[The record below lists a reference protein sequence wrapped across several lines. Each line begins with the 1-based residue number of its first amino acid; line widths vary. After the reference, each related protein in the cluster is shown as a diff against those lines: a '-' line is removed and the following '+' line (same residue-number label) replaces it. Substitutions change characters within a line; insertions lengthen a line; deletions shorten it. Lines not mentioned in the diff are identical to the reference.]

1 MKGQIVSVNISDAK
15 GESKTPVQGKVSFK
29 TGWGIVGDVHA
40 GTPDRDVTLLPCE
53 ALGGVPYGGYGE
65 NIDTAGIDILDL
77 PKGTVLTI
85 GQRATSGF
93 GSGGEQV
100 RIQITQH
107 GKICPSRCSIYYK
120 LGNCIMQEK
129 GVFAKVL
136 EGGEIMAGDE
146 ITVET
151 TPTSGQ
157 TVAEAEGG
165 PFGQRATFGVR
176 ATSGA
181 DDNIAW
187 ILENC
192 KRIAL
197 FGASPK
203 AERPSHRIMR
213 FLLEKGY
220 EVIPIRSGVKEILNQ
235 RCYPS
240 VREVAGDID
249 LVLIFRRSEEVPPI
263 VEEAMG
269 RGVKAVWMQE
279 GIISPE
285 AFAQAAQGGLRAVM
299 DRCIYKE
306 LMARG
311 G

>member
-15 GESKTPVQGKVSFK
+15 GESKTPVPGRISLKP
-29 TGWGIVGDVHA
+29 GWGIVGDVHA

-53 ALGGVPYGGYGE
+53 ALGGVPFGGYGE

-85 GQRATSGF
+85 
-93 GSGGEQV
+93 GEQV

-136 EGGEIMAGDE
+136 EGGEVMAGDG
-146 ITVET
+146 ITVEAN
-151 TPTSGQ
+151 SSS
-157 TVAEAEGG
+157 AE
-165 PFGQRATFGVR
+165 
-176 ATSGA
+176 
-181 DDNIAW
+181 DIAW

-203 AERPSHRIMR
+203 AERPSYRIMR

-285 AFAQAAQGGLRAVM
+285 AFAQATQGGLRAVM

-306 LMARG
+306 LMVREG
-311 G
+311 

>member
-1 MKGQIVSVNISDAK
+1 MLKGKIVSVNISDAK
-15 GESKTPVQGKVSFK
+15 GESKTPVPGRISLKPS
-29 TGWGIVGDVHA
+29 WGIVGDVHA

-53 ALGGVPYGGYGE
+53 ALGGIPFGGYGE

-85 GQRATSGF
+85 G
-93 GSGGEQV
+93 EQV
-100 RIQITQH
+100 LIQITQH
-107 GKICPSRCSIYYK
+107 GKVCPSRCSIYYK

-151 TPTSGQ
+151 TPAS
-157 TVAEAEGG
+157 E
-165 PFGQRATFGVR
+165 
-176 ATSGA
+176 
-181 DDNIAW
+181 DDDIAW
-187 ILENC
+187 ILDHC

-203 AERPSHRIMR
+203 ADRPSHRIMR

-220 EVIPIRSGVKEILNQ
+220 EVIPIRSGVKEILHQ

-240 VREVAGDID
+240 VRDVAGGID
-249 LVLIFRRSEEVPPI
+249 LALIFRRSEEVPPL
-263 VEEAMG
+263 VAEAMA

-279 GIISPE
+279 GIINPE
-285 AFAQAAQGGLRAVM
+285 AFAQATQGGLRAVM

>member
-1 MKGQIVSVNISDAK
+1 MLKGQIVSVNISDAK
-15 GESKTPVQGKVSFK
+15 GESKTPVPGRISLKS
-29 TGWGIVGDVHA
+29 GWGIVGDCHA

-53 ALGGVPYGGYGE
+53 ALGGVPFGGYGE

-77 PKGTVLTI
+77 PKGTVLI
-85 GQRATSGF
+85 I
-93 GSGGEQV
+93 GEQV
-100 RIQITQH
+100 RIEITRH
-107 GKICPSRCSIYYK
+107 GKVCPSRCSIYYK

-136 EGGEIMAGDE
+136 EGGEITVGDE
-146 ITVET
+146 IAVEV
-151 TPTSGQ
+151 TPSSG
-157 TVAEAEGG
+157 
-165 PFGQRATFGVR
+165 FGA
-176 ATSGA
+176 A
-181 DDNIAW
+181 DDIAW

-203 AERPSHRIMR
+203 AERPSYRIMQ

-269 RGVKAVWMQE
+269 RGAKAVWMQE

-285 AFAQAAQGGLRAVM
+285 AFAQATQGGLRAVM

>member
-1 MKGQIVSVNISDAK
+1 MLKGVIASINTGDKK
-15 GESKTPVQGKVSFK
+15 GESKTPVMGVVELRP
-29 TGWGIVGDVHA
+29 GWGIVGDCHA
-40 GTPDRDVTLLPCE
+40 GTPDRDVSLLPCE

-77 PKGTVLTI
+77 PKVTVLTI
-85 GQRATSGF
+85 GVR
-93 GSGGEQV
+93 V
-100 RIQITQH
+100 RIQITQL

-129 GVFAKVL
+129 GVFAVVL
-136 EGGEIMAGDE
+136 EGGEITVGDE
-146 ITVET
+146 IKVEG
-151 TPTSGQ
+151 TPS
-157 TVAEAEGG
+157 
-165 PFGQRATFGVR
+165 
-176 ATSGA
+176 SA
-181 DDNIAW
+181 DDIEW

-203 AERPSHRIMR
+203 ADRPSYRIMK
-213 FLLEKGY
+213 FLLEKGF
-220 EVIPIRSGVKEILNQ
+220 EVIPIRSGVKEILGQ
-235 RCYPS
+235 RCYPK
-240 VREVAGDID
+240 VPEVPGPID
-249 LVLIFRRSEEVPPI
+249 LALIFRRSEEVPPI

-279 GIISPE
+279 GIVSPE
-285 AFAQAAQGGLRAVM
+285 AFQRAAKGGLRAVM

>member
-1 MKGQIVSVNISDAK
+1 MKGQIVSVNISEAK
-15 GESKTPVQGKVSFK
+15 GESKTPVQGGVSLRP
-29 TGWGIVGDVHA
+29 GWGIVGDVHA

-53 ALGGVPYGGYGE
+53 ALGGVPFGGYGE

-85 GQRATSGF
+85 

-136 EGGEIMAGDE
+136 EGGEIMTGDE
-146 ITVET
+146 ITVEA
-151 TPTSGQ
+151 TPSGQ
-157 TVAEAEGG
+157 TEAEGG
-165 PFGQRATFGVR
+165 PLASDPLVR

-181 DDNIAW
+181 DDDIEW
-187 ILENC
+187 ILANC
-192 KRIAL
+192 KRIVL

-203 AERPSHRIMR
+203 ADRPSHRIMR

-220 EVIPIRSGVKEILNQ
+220 EVIPIRPGVKEILNQ

-240 VREVAGDID
+240 VREVTGGID
-249 LVLIFRRSEEVPPI
+249 LVLIFRRSVEVPPI

-279 GIISPE
+279 GIVSPE
-285 AFAQAAQGGLRAVM
+285 AFEQATQGGLRAVM

-311 G
+311 E

>member
-1 MKGQIVSVNISDAK
+1 LMKGQIVSINISDRK
-15 GESKTPVQGKVSFK
+15 GESKTPLPGVAELKP
-29 TGWGIVGDVHA
+29 GWGIVGDCHA

-53 ALGGVPYGGYGE
+53 ALGGIPFGGYGE
-65 NIDTAGIDILDL
+65 NIDTEGIDILDL

-85 GQRATSGF
+85 GQRATF
-93 GSGGEQV
+93 GSGDGQV
-100 RIQITQH
+100 RIEITQH
-107 GKICPSRCSIYYK
+107 GKVCPSRCSIYYK

-146 ITVET
+146 ITVEV
-151 TPTSGQ
+151 TPS
-157 TVAEAEGG
+157 
-165 PFGQRATFGVR
+165 
-176 ATSGA
+176 SA
-181 DDNIAW
+181 DVIAW
-187 ILENC
+187 ILDNC

-197 FGASPK
+197 FGTSPK
-203 AERPSHRIMR
+203 ADRPSHRIMR

-235 RCYPS
+235 RCYSS
-240 VREVAGDID
+240 VRDVAGGID
-249 LVLIFRRSEEVPPI
+249 LALIFRRSEEVPPL
-263 VEEAMG
+263 VAEAMA

-285 AFAQAAQGGLRAVM
+285 AFAQATRGGLRAVM

>member
-1 MKGQIVSVNISDAK
+1 MKGKIVSVNISNAK
-15 GESKTPVQGKVSFK
+15 GESKTPVQGRASLKPS
-29 TGWGIVGDVHA
+29 WGIVGDAHA

-53 ALGGVPYGGYGE
+53 ALGGVPFGGYGE

-77 PKGTVLTI
+77 PKGTLLTI
-85 GQRATSGF
+85 GEG
-93 GSGGEQV
+93 V
-100 RIQITQH
+100 RIEITQH

-129 GVFAKVL
+129 GVFAKIL
-136 EGGEIMAGDE
+136 EGGEIMAGDD
-146 ITVET
+146 ITVEA
-151 TPTSGQ
+151 TPT
-157 TVAEAEGG
+157 A
-165 PFGQRATFGVR
+165 
-176 ATSGA
+176 A
-181 DDNIAW
+181 DDVAW

-203 AERPSHRIMR
+203 ADRPSHRIMR

-220 EVIPIRSGVKEILNQ
+220 EVIPIRSGVKEILSQ

-240 VREVAGDID
+240 VRDVAGDID
-249 LVLIFRRSEEVPPI
+249 LALIFRRSEEVPPI
-263 VEEAMG
+263 VAEAMG

-285 AFAQAAQGGLRAVM
+285 AFAQATQGGLRAVM

-306 LMARG
+306 LMAREE
-311 G
+311 

>member
-1 MKGQIVSVNISDAK
+1 LMKGQIVSVNISDAK
-15 GESKTPVQGKVSFK
+15 GESKTPVPGRVSLK
-29 TGWGIVGDVHA
+29 PGWGIVGDVHA
-40 GTPDRDVTLLPCE
+40 GTPERDVTLLPCE
-53 ALGGVPYGGYGE
+53 ALGGVPFGGYGE

-85 GQRATSGF
+85 GQRATDQGATFGF
-93 GSGGEQV
+93 GSGGAQV
-100 RIQITQH
+100 RIEITQH
-107 GKICPSRCSIYYK
+107 GKVCPTRCSIYYK

-129 GVFAKVL
+129 GVFARVL

-146 ITVET
+146 IRIEA
-151 TPTSGQ
+151 TPSLT
-157 TVAEAEGG
+157 
-165 PFGQRATFGVR
+165 
-176 ATSGA
+176 
-181 DDNIAW
+181 DDIVW

-203 AERPSHRIMR
+203 ADRPSHRIMR

-220 EVIPIRSGVKEILNQ
+220 EVIPIRPGVKEILNQ

-240 VREVAGDID
+240 VRDVAGDID
-249 LVLIFRRSEEVPPI
+249 LVLIFRRSEDVPPI
-263 VEEAMG
+263 VEEAMA

-285 AFAQAAQGGLRAVM
+285 AFAQATQRGLRAVM

-306 LMARG
+306 LMAREG
-311 G
+311 R

>member
-1 MKGQIVSVNISDAK
+1 MKGQIVSVNISEAK
-15 GESKTPVQGKVSFK
+15 GESKTPVQGRVSLRP
-29 TGWGIVGDVHA
+29 GWGIVGDVHA

-53 ALGGVPYGGYGE
+53 ALAGVPYGGYGE
-65 NIDTAGIDILDL
+65 NIDTAGIDILAL

-85 GQRATSGF
+85 GQRAA
-93 GSGGEQV
+93 SGGEQV
-100 RIQITQH
+100 RIEITQH

-136 EGGEIMAGDE
+136 EGGEIMAGDG
-146 ITVET
+146 ITVEA
-151 TPTSGQ
+151 TPS
-157 TVAEAEGG
+157 A
-165 PFGQRATFGVR
+165 
-176 ATSGA
+176 A
-181 DDNIAW
+181 DDIAW

-203 AERPSHRIMR
+203 AERPSYRIMR

-220 EVIPIRSGVKEILNQ
+220 EVIPIRSGVKEILKQ
-235 RCYPS
+235 RCYSS
-240 VREVAGDID
+240 VQEVAGDID

-285 AFAQAAQGGLRAVM
+285 AFAQATQGGLRAVM

>member
-15 GESKTPVQGKVSFK
+15 GESKTPVQGRVSLNP
-29 TGWGIVGDVHA
+29 GWGIVGDVHA

-53 ALGGVPYGGYGE
+53 ALAGVPYGGYGE
-65 NIDTAGIDILDL
+65 NIDTAGIDILAL
-77 PKGTVLTI
+77 PNGTVLTI
-85 GQRATSGF
+85 GER
-93 GSGGEQV
+93 V

-136 EGGEIMAGDE
+136 EGGEIMADDG

-151 TPTSGQ
+151 TPS
-157 TVAEAEGG
+157 
-165 PFGQRATFGVR
+165 GQRATGQR
-176 ATSGA
+176 ATYGSGSA
-181 DDNIAW
+181 DDDIEW
-187 ILENC
+187 ILANC
-192 KRIAL
+192 KRIVL

-203 AERPSHRIMR
+203 ADRPSYRIMR

-220 EVIPIRSGVKEILNQ
+220 EVIPIRPGVKEILNQ

-240 VREVAGDID
+240 VREVTGGID
-249 LVLIFRRSEEVPPI
+249 LVLIFRRSVEVPPI

-279 GIISPE
+279 GIVSPE
-285 AFAQAAQGGLRAVM
+285 AFEQATQAGLRAVM

-306 LMARG
+306 LTARG
-311 G
+311 GR

>member
-15 GESKTPVQGKVSFK
+15 GESKTPVQGRVSLK
-29 TGWGIVGDVHA
+29 PGWGIVGDIHA

-65 NIDTAGIDILDL
+65 NIDTAGIDILAL

-85 GQRATSGF
+85 GQRATDQRVTSGF

-129 GVFAKVL
+129 GVFAKVI
-136 EGGEIMAGDE
+136 EGGEIMADDA
-146 ITVET
+146 ITIEA
-151 TPTSGQ
+151 TPSSGQ
-157 TVAEAEGG
+157 TEAEAGGG
-165 PFGQRATFGVR
+165 PLVR

-181 DDNIAW
+181 DDDIEW
-187 ILENC
+187 ILANC
-192 KRIAL
+192 KRIVL

-203 AERPSHRIMR
+203 ADRPSHRIMR

-220 EVIPIRSGVKEILNQ
+220 EVIPIRSGVKEILHQ

-240 VREVAGDID
+240 VRDVAGGID
-249 LVLIFRRSEEVPPI
+249 LALIFRRSEEVPPL
-263 VEEAMG
+263 VAEAMA

-279 GIISPE
+279 GIINPE
-285 AFAQAAQGGLRAVM
+285 AFAQATQGGLRAVM

>member
-1 MKGQIVSVNISDAK
+1 LVKGQIVSVNISDAK
-15 GESKTPVQGKVSFK
+15 GESKTPVQGRVSLK
-29 TGWGIVGDVHA
+29 PGWGIVGDVHA

-77 PKGTVLTI
+77 PQGTVLSI
-85 GQRATSGF
+85 GAGI
-93 GSGGEQV
+93 

-107 GKICPSRCSIYYK
+107 GKICPSRCAIYYK

-136 EGGEIMAGDE
+136 EGGEVMAGDE
-146 ITVET
+146 IKVEGT
-151 TPTSGQ
+151 AS
-157 TVAEAEGG
+157 
-165 PFGQRATFGVR
+165 GQRATYG
-176 ATSGA
+176 SGA
-181 DDNIAW
+181 ADDDIDW
-187 ILENC
+187 ILANC
-192 KRIAL
+192 RRIVL

-203 AERPSHRIMR
+203 TDRPSHRIMR

-220 EVIPIRSGVKEILNQ
+220 EVIPIRPGVKEILKQ

-240 VREVAGDID
+240 VREVTGGID

-263 VEEAMG
+263 IEEAMG

-279 GIISPE
+279 GIVSLE
-285 AFAQAAQGGLRAVM
+285 AFEQATQGGLRAVM

-306 LMARG
+306 LIARG

>member
-1 MKGQIVSVNISDAK
+1 MMKGKIASINISDRK
-15 GESKTPVQGKVSFK
+15 GESKTPLPGVAELRP
-29 TGWGIVGDVHA
+29 GWGIVGDCHA

-53 ALGGVPYGGYGE
+53 ALGGIPFGGYGE

-85 GQRATSGF
+85 G
-93 GSGGEQV
+93 EQV

-107 GKICPSRCSIYYK
+107 GKVCPSRCSIYYK

-146 ITVET
+146 ITVEA
-151 TPTSGQ
+151 TPS
-157 TVAEAEGG
+157 A
-165 PFGQRATFGVR
+165 
-176 ATSGA
+176 A
-181 DDNIAW
+181 DDIAW

-203 AERPSHRIMR
+203 ADRPSHRIMR
-213 FLLEKGY
+213 FLLDKGY

-285 AFAQAAQGGLRAVM
+285 AFAQATQGGLRAVM

-311 G
+311 QGG

>member
-1 MKGQIVSVNISDAK
+1 MLKGKIASINISDRK
-15 GESKTPVQGKVSFK
+15 GESKTPLPGVAELRP
-29 TGWGIVGDVHA
+29 GWGIVGDVHA

-53 ALGGVPYGGYGE
+53 ALGGVPFGGYGE

-85 GQRATSGF
+85 GAR
-93 GSGGEQV
+93 V
-100 RIQITQH
+100 RIQVTQH
-107 GKICPSRCSIYYK
+107 GKVCPSRCSIYYK

-129 GVFAKVL
+129 GVFARVL
-136 EGGEIMAGDE
+136 EGGETMAGDE

-151 TPTSGQ
+151 TPAAAG
-157 TVAEAEGG
+157 
-165 PFGQRATFGVR
+165 
-176 ATSGA
+176 
-181 DDNIAW
+181 DIAW

-203 AERPSHRIMR
+203 ADRPSHRIMR
-213 FLLEKGY
+213 FLLDKGY

-263 VEEAMG
+263 IEEAMG

-285 AFAQAAQGGLRAVM
+285 AFAQATQGGLRAVM

>member
-1 MKGQIVSVNISDAK
+1 MKGKIVSVNISDAK
-15 GESKTPVQGKVSFK
+15 GESKTPVPGRVSLK
-29 TGWGIVGDVHA
+29 SGWGIMGDVHA

-53 ALGGVPYGGYGE
+53 ALGGIPFGGYGE
-65 NIDTAGIDILDL
+65 NIDTAGINILDL

-85 GQRATSGF
+85 
-93 GSGGEQV
+93 GEQV

-146 ITVET
+146 IEVEAT
-151 TPTSGQ
+151 TS
-157 TVAEAEGG
+157 
-165 PFGQRATFGVR
+165 
-176 ATSGA
+176 SS
-181 DDNIAW
+181 DDIEW
-187 ILENC
+187 ILANC

-203 AERPSHRIMR
+203 ADRPSHRIMR

-220 EVIPIRSGVKEILNQ
+220 EVIPIRPGVKEILNQ
-235 RCYPS
+235 RCYPN
-240 VREVAGDID
+240 VREVTGGID

-263 VEEAMG
+263 IEEAMG

-279 GIISPE
+279 GIVSPE
-285 AFAQAAQGGLRAVM
+285 AFEQATQRGLRAVM
-299 DRCIYKE
+299 DKCIYKE

>member
-1 MKGQIVSVNISDAK
+1 LLKGQIVSVNISDVK
-15 GESKTPVQGKVSFK
+15 GESKTPVPGRISLKP
-29 TGWGIVGDVHA
+29 GWGIVGDVHA

-53 ALGGVPYGGYGE
+53 ALGGVPFGGYGE

-85 GQRATSGF
+85 GQKATGQRATFGF
-93 GSGGEQV
+93 GSGGAQV

-107 GKICPSRCSIYYK
+107 GKVCPSRCSIYYK

-136 EGGEIMAGDE
+136 EGGEIMAGDG

-151 TPTSGQ
+151 TPSGQ
-157 TVAEAEGG
+157 
-165 PFGQRATFGVR
+165 R

-181 DDNIAW
+181 ADDIAW

-203 AERPSHRIMR
+203 AERPSYRIMR

-220 EVIPIRSGVKEILNQ
+220 EVIPIRSGVKEILKQ
-235 RCYPS
+235 RCYSS
-240 VREVAGDID
+240 VQEVAGDID

-285 AFAQAAQGGLRAVM
+285 AFKQATQSGLRAVM